1 MIRFTVFRKD
11 ETYKGFLCEGHAE
24 YSEEGMDIVCAAVS
38 ALTVNTINSVEKL
51 TEDPFAFEE
60 KEEGGWLKLEFK
72 EEPSML
78 ERAQDIIRKVK
89 EAYVSPVP
97 ADAQERIK
105 AYFVEKIYPR
115 FS

>member
-72 EEPSML
+72 EEPSGACRLLMDSL
-78 ERAQDIIRKVK
+78 VLGMQMISETYGVD
-89 EAYVSPVP
+89 
-97 ADAQERIK
+97 
-105 AYFVEKIYPR
+105 FVNVQYSEEV
-115 FS
+115 